1 LKKSKLE
8 SALTFLNQ
16 KEAEV
21 AKVKENVLK
30 LKTESD
36 LMLQKKAET
45 ESLISQTTIRLSNAE
60 KLTELLKEEGERW
73 KVSIEKYH
81 GELAT
86 IIGDVFLS
94 ASMVNY
100 CGPLTGSFRQELME
114 KWIVQVINISLN
126 F

>member
-1 LKKSKLE
+1 M
-8 SALTFLNQ
+8 
-16 KEAEV
+16 
-21 AKVKENVLK
+21 KENVLK

-45 ESLISQTTIRLSNAE
+45 ERLISQTTTRLSNAE
-60 KLTELLKEEGERW
+60 KLTELLKEEGQRW
-73 KVSIEKYH
+73 KSSIEKYH
-81 GELAT
+81 SELTT

-114 KWIVQVINISLN
+114 KWIVKVN
-126 F
+126 FGVVFILKLMLLAL